1 MLQDVY
7 GRGTDDCI
15 QECIRSQGLLE
26 LWNTGKKKNKTNIS
40 PPMFKVWKQMKLSQ
54 ESLIANY
61 RSDAFYLK
69 QIARTKIKSKEFTS
83 LSLMYRPQDPL
94 IQSSSPDSP

>member
-1 MLQDVY
+1 MLQDAY
-7 GRGTDDCI
+7 GRGIDDCI
-15 QECIRSQGLLE
+15 RECIHSQGFLE
-26 LWNTGKKKNKTNIS
+26 LWKTGKKKTPHF

-54 ESLIANY
+54 ESLISNC
-61 RSDAFYLK
+61 RSDVFCLK